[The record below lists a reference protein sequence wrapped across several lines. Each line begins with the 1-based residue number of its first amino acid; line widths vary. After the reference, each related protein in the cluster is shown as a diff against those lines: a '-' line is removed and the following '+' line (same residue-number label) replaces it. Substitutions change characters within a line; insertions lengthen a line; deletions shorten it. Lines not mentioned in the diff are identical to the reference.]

1 MELIIMIFQSSSR
14 PIIKGK
20 VVNKDAYFLLETG
33 TNLAFIDST
42 QTDKYNL
49 EKGIEFS
56 GNIIGTGGLGTKAYY
71 CNTTVLLGD
80 KSIKGFLLY
89 DLNQIRNSIQR
100 ETSINILGI
109 ISYPQMKELGITINP
124 SKNEIYGI

>member
-20 VVNKDAYFLLETG
+20 VGNKDAYFLLDTG
-33 TNLAFIDST
+33 TNLALIDST

-71 CNTTVLLGD
+71 CNTPLRASTDAASIIWPSSTDNWD
-80 KSIKGFLLY
+80 KWDVIVN
-89 DLNQIRNSIQR
+89 DLKVDTFEYR
-100 ETSINILGI
+100 ELIDYLTN
-109 ISYPQMKELGITINP
+109 
-124 SKNEIYGI
+124 YGK

>member
-20 VVNKDAYFLLETG
+20 VGNKDAYFLLDTG
-33 TNLAFIDST
+33 TNLALIDST

-71 CNTTVLLGD
+71 CNTPVVLGD

-89 DLNQIRNSIQR
+89 NLN
-100 ETSINILGI
+100 
-109 ISYPQMKELGITINP
+109 
-124 SKNEIYGI
+124 

>member
-20 VVNKDAYFLLETG
+20 VGNKDAYFLLDTG
-33 TNLAFIDST
+33 TNLALIDST

-89 DLNQIRNSIQR
+89 DLN
-100 ETSINILGI
+100 
-109 ISYPQMKELGITINP
+109 
-124 SKNEIYGI
+124 

>member
-1 MELIIMIFQSSSR
+1 MIFQSSSR

-20 VVNKDAYFLLETG
+20 VGNKDAYFLLDTG
-33 TNLAFIDST
+33 TNLALIDST

-71 CNTTVLLGD
+71 CNTPVVLED

-89 DLNQIRNSIQR
+89 DLN
-100 ETSINILGI
+100 
-109 ISYPQMKELGITINP
+109 
-124 SKNEIYGI
+124 

>member
-1 MELIIMIFQSSSR
+1 MELIIMIFHSSSR

-20 VVNKDAYFLLETG
+20 VGNKDAYFLLDTG
-33 TNLAFIDST
+33 TNLALIDST
-42 QTDKYNL
+42 QADEYNL

-71 CNTTVLLGD
+71 CNTPVLLGD

-100 ETSINILGI
+100 ETGINILGI